1 MFARVSAFLF
11 LLLLLAPSAL
21 AEYRSYDLESLRITI
36 DSDWAR
42 QGAQGYLPVRLDIT
56 NLGEAREIV
65 LSISQQHWF
74 DLSRGRPRSVMSL
87 GSFDMGGI
95 DTRQTIRLKRGDH
108 VKLTVP
114 IPVFADN
121 ENFQFRLLEKGRPI
135 AGFVAASSFQ
145 SARPA
150 SDSAVLFVTKPSTPL
165 GSITTPRETPFVRSY
180 SPSFPGPGGRGI
192 IVGGISRGRIPS
204 VGGPPLDFYLDP
216 ERLPTNWLG
225 YTMLLGVLIAEPE
238 WKQLT
243 PAQQDAL
250 LTWTAAGGEL
260 LLVDTPA
267 ETVLPSGHRAIG
279 FSQRR
284 TMLPYFLGRIHLL
297 TSQSIQQQ
305 GWESVLTDTVVPAAN
320 ANYSLPAN
328 RSAFWGVIGD
338 RGFLLPIPG
347 IGEVPTRAYLL
358 ILVLFILVIGPVN
371 YIYLWRKR
379 RQVLLVLTVPLLSA
393 AFIALLSGYALFLQG
408 LDVRARAMTLTVL
421 DQGSKRAATRSTVSL
436 YPGGF
441 MPNGGLQFAG
451 DTAVFPLGTD
461 GQGQRTRMAIDLTN
475 NQGFRTGLLTSRA
488 PTNFEQVR
496 IQPARERLSFERT
509 GTELHVVNGLGST
522 IQQLFY
528 RDGEQ
533 WWSLVNLAPGQKGSL
548 TTTDEKARSLAGS
561 SVNTVANVR
570 FQEVAT
576 FQPDHTYLAVLDTSP
591 FWEPGVTQPKESESL
606 HLVLGYPDA
615 QP

>member
-1 MFARVSAFLF
+1 MFARASTFLFLF
-11 LLLLLAPSAL
+11 LLLVPSAF

-36 DSDWAR
+36 DSDWAP
-42 QGAQGYLPVRLDIT
+42 QGAQGYLPVRFDIT

-114 IPVFADN
+114 IPVFADT

-135 AGFVAASSFQ
+135 AGFAASSSFQ

-150 SDSAVLFVTKPSTPL
+150 SDSAVLFVTQPSTPL
-165 GSITTPRETPFVRSY
+165 GSITTPRSTRFVRGY
-180 SPSFPGPGGRGI
+180 SPGGRG
-192 IVGGISRGRIPS
+192 VPGGVYFSRPGGT
-204 VGGPPLDFYLDP
+204 GGPTLDFYLDP

-225 YTMLLGVLIAEPE
+225 YTTLLGVLIAEPE

-267 ETVLPSGHRAIG
+267 ETVLPAGHRAIG
-279 FSQRR
+279 FSERR
-284 TMLPYFLGRIHLL
+284 AMLPYFLGRIHLL
-297 TSQSIQQQ
+297 TSESIQQL
-305 GWESVLTDTVVPAAN
+305 GWEALLTDTVPAAS
-320 ANYSLPAN
+320 ANYALPAN
-328 RSAFWGVIGD
+328 RSSYWGVVAD
-338 RGFLLPIPG
+338 RGFVLPIPG
-347 IGEVPTRAYLL
+347 VGEVPTRAYLL
-358 ILVLFILVIGPVN
+358 ILVLFIFVIGPVN

-379 RQVLLVLTVPLLSA
+379 RQVLLVLTVPLFSA
-393 AFIALLSGYALFLQG
+393 VFIALLSGYALFFQG
-408 LDVRARAMTLTVL
+408 LGVRARAMTLTVL
-421 DQGSKRAATRSTVSL
+421 DEGSKRAATRSTVSL

-441 MPNGGLQFAG
+441 MPSGGLQFAG

-461 GQGQRTRMAIDLTN
+461 GQGQRTRMAMDVTN
-475 NQGFRTGLLTSRA
+475 SQGFRTGLLTSRA
-488 PTNFEQVR
+488 PTNLEQVR

-509 GTELHVVNGLGST
+509 GNELHVVNGLGST

-548 TTTDEKARSLAGS
+548 TTTGETARSLAGS
-561 SVNTVANVR
+561 EVNTLANVR
-570 FQEVAT
+570 FQQVAT
-576 FQPDHTYLAVLDTSP
+576 AQPDHTYLAVLDTSP
-591 FWEPGVTQPKESESL
+591 FWEPGVTQAKESESL
-606 HLVLGYPDA
+606 HLVLGYPEA